1 MKDDVALILTGIDD
15 IIAGGGGLGGGPD
28 GGETNGCLVCI
39 NCGGT
44 CCTDGDGVCCGC
56 DCCEP
61 PIIDPP
67 VGGGG
72 TDPNPCLTGFVE
84 GTDNGILN
92 GDLIELWFSAQF
104 KSCTRDFY
112 LASSSFNWVVDGEFS
127 CDQEGFHGIAAGI
140 PGEEEVSQAAMYVKR
155 NANIG
160 GLNEATTW
168 LYDTTQVELI

>member
-1 MKDDVALILTGIDD
+1 LKDDVALILTGIDD
-15 IIAGGGGLGGGPD
+15 IIAGGGGIGGP
-28 GGETNGCLVCI
+28 GNGNGETNGCLVCI
-39 NCGGT
+39 NCGGV
-44 CCTDGDGVCCGC
+44 CCTDGEGVCCDCC

-61 PIIDPP
+61 PIDPP

-72 TDPNPCLTGFVE
+72 TDPNPCLTGFFE

-112 LASSSFNWVVDGEFS
+112 LASSSFNWVPDGEFS
-127 CDQEGFHGIAAGI
+127 CDQEGFHGIATGI

-168 LYDTTQVELI
+168 LYDTT